1 MSDAL
6 NTTVTQISIVQ
17 ASLVSFSSTT
27 SNLLL
32 IVGIAAQAVGIGLFW
47 LIQRHYRLHTFTLL
61 RIVCIFIVLL
71 TGWGMIGNW
80 TSHFGFRNQWETWA
94 YQAFYGIV
102 VCPWF
107 AVSQTAISDVAPAGL
122 EFQFFCLLNLSGK
135 SASFIGPFVTSAIS
149 NRRGATESTPF
160 YFLFALALFS
170 CGFLVGLDGKKARLE
185 QKTFL
190 DRRSRSNAL

>member
-6 NTTVTQISIVQ
+6 NTTITQISIVQ
-17 ASLVSFSSTT
+17 ATLISYSSTT

-32 IVGIAAQAVGIGLFW
+32 IVGIAAQAVGIGSFW
-47 LIQRHYRLHTFTLL
+47 LVQRRFQWHTFTLL
-61 RIVCIFIVLL
+61 RIVCVFIVLL
-71 TGWGMIGNW
+71 TAWGMVGNW
-80 TSHFGFRNQWETWA
+80 TSRFGFRNKYETWL
-94 YQAFYGIV
+94 YQALYGIL

-107 AVSQTAISDVAPAGL
+107 SVSQTAISEVAPKGL

-149 NRRGATESTPF
+149 NRQGATESTPF

-170 CGFLVGLDGKKARLE
+170 CGFLVPLDGRKARLE

-190 DRRSRSNAL
+190 DRRARM